1 METKE
6 FVGRTNNIVRLLVNA
21 AGPENYT
28 IAARIINKQANM
40 DCDEL
45 LNECIALIGEIKRGK
60 MELLRLRWELN
71 GRKEINNDN
80 TDD

>member
-1 METKE
+1 MVERE
-6 FVGRTNNIVRLLVNA
+6 FIKRTNNIVRLLVNA

-45 LNECIALIGEIKRGK
+45 LNECNALIGEIKRGK
-60 MELLRLRWELN
+60 MELLRLRRELD
-71 GRKEINNDN
+71 GRKEINDDN